1 MFYTRKTG
9 EALRDSG
16 VKKLLRYFIGKR
28 GINQCSPHSFRKGG
42 ARFMFDNNV
51 RIENI
56 STVLNHHSTKITEKY
71 ICITPGDIE
80 KSMACLE
87 I

>member
-1 MFYTRKTG
+1 
-9 EALRDSG
+9 
-16 VKKLLRYFIGKR
+16 
-28 GINQCSPHSFRKGG
+28 
-42 ARFMFDNNV
+42 MFDNNV